1 MVNYTK
7 EKKKANTDITVKFYS
22 KSKLLFQKLKS
33 KLNPPLYPPITGY
46 LDGFLRKKNK
56 MQCMLRLPAGVAA

>member
-7 EKKKANTDITVKFYS
+7 EKNMPTHITVKFYS
-22 KSKLLFQKLKS
+22 KSKLLFQRLKS
-33 KLNPPLYPPITGY
+33 KLIPPLYPPITGY
-46 LDGFLRKKNK
+46 LDGFLRKKKK